1 MLRSDS
7 LFLSFI
13 LYIIKLEGRWPDNC
27 RMQKRLKVLM
37 FGWELPPFNSGG
49 LGVACYG
56 LSKALSK
63 NVDITFVLPRKVEVD
78 AKFLNLKFASNIK
91 ITVIDSPLRPYITPG
106 EYARLEEDVT
116 LYGHDLFSEVKRYAR
131 EARKIAETE
140 EFDLIHAHDWLSFEA
155 GMAAKE
161 VSGKPLVVQL
171 HSTEYDRCGG
181 LNLNQAVY
189 DIEKRGMEFADK
201 VVGVSNLTKK
211 IIEEQYG
218 IDSGKVFAVHNSIN
232 ADEYRE
238 KHADGRIFQIKK
250 DGKKIVLFAGRIT
263 LQKGPEYF
271 LQVAKR
277 ALEFDKNILFVMA
290 GSGDMEYKIMD
301 EAAVMGISD
310 KVLFTGFLRG
320 DELAHIFKM
329 ADIFVMPSV
338 SEPFGIAALE
348 SIVHGTPVIISKQ
361 SGVSEIVQNA
371 LKVDFWDIDEM
382 VNKILSVISHD
393 SLKQTLQE
401 NGSNEIGAFSWDTA
415 ANECMKIYTDLVN

>member
-1 MLRSDS
+1 MPPSES
-7 LFLSFI
+7 LFLRIF
-13 LYIIKLEGRWPDNC
+13 LPIIKLEGSWPDNC

-78 AKFLNLKFASNIK
+78 AKFLKLLFANNIK
-91 ITVIDSPLRPYITPG
+91 VTVIDSPLRPYLTPG
-106 EYARLEEDVT
+106 EYTRLEEDVT
-116 LYGHDLFSEVKRYAR
+116 LYGHNLFAEVKRYAM
-131 EARKIAETE
+131 EARKIAEKE
-140 EFDLIHAHDWLSFEA
+140 DFDIIHAHDWLSFEA
-155 GMAAKE
+155 GIAAKE

-189 DIEKRGMEFADK
+189 DIEKKGMEIADK
-201 VVGVSNLTKK
+201 VVGVSNLTKS
-211 IIEEQYG
+211 IIQEQYH
-218 IDSGKVFAVHNSIN
+218 IPESKVFAVHNRIN

-238 KHADGRIFQIKK
+238 QHSDSRIFQIKK
-250 DGKKIVLFAGRIT
+250 DGKKVVLFAGRIT

-271 LQVAKR
+271 LQVAKK
-277 ALEFDKNILFVMA
+277 ALDYDKNILFVMA
-290 GSGDMEYKIMD
+290 GSGDMEHKIME
-301 EAAVMGISD
+301 EAAIMGISD
-310 KVLFTGFLRG
+310 RVLFTGFLRG
-320 DELAHIFKM
+320 EELAHIFKM

-382 VNKILSVISHD
+382 VNKILSVVSHE
-393 SLKQTLQE
+393 SLQQTLKE
-401 NGSNEIGAFSWDTA
+401 NGVNEIGAFSWDTA
-415 ANECMKIYTDLVN
+415 ANECMRIYNELVN